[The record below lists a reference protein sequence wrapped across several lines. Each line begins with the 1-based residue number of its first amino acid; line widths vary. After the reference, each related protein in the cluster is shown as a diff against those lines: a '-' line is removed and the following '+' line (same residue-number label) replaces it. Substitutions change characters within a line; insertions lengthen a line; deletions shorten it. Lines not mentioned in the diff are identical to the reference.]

1 MSSAK
6 FMEKLLEGIEMEWKA
21 LGDIA
26 EIYGGLTGKSKTD
39 FENGNAKYVPYKN
52 IFGNIEVNF
61 NCLDS
66 VKVADAENQN
76 AQLVTHGVSEFR
88 LFWIN
93 SATQKGITTDP
104 NILYSRKW
112 QCIALGKNAAA
123 WLTNNGHYYTEFEH
137 PQFHRRFKGRKDYP
151 LIDFLKV
158 IT

>member
-1 MSSAK
+1 MISFASLTPQQK
-6 FMEKLLEGIEMEWKA
+6 WQ
-21 LGDIA
+21 A
-26 EIYGGLTGKSKTD
+26 EINYQSRRFVYDRWVNTGFVNADKTIIIVGDRPGPKAECDIPFFGKQHSGGWL
-39 FENGNAKYVPYKN
+39 
-52 IFGNIEVNF
+52 
-61 NCLDS
+61 
-66 VKVADAENQN
+66 N